1 MVDPKIRGN
10 PTLIR
15 ILFISTFLIAF
26 YPSYAFAATPEESYE
41 YMNTILMVA
50 VVIGGFLVIAS
61 IIASGV
67 RIATSQNNPQNRT
80 AGIIGLIFA
89 FFGGYMVY
97 KAIDI
102 AGWLSGNF
110 GF

>member
-1 MVDPKIRGN
+1 M
-10 PTLIR
+10 LR
-15 ILFISTFLIAF
+15 IISFLSVLFVAF
-26 YPSYAFAATPEESYE
+26 FPSVAFATTPEESYE
-41 YMNTILMVA
+41 YMNTILTVA
-50 VVIGGFLVIAS
+50 VAIGGFLVVAS

-67 RIATSQNNPQNRT
+67 RLAKSQGNPQERT

-102 AGWLSGNF
+102 AGWLSGTF